1 MKSLKA
7 LTLAA
12 ALTAGTLLSS
22 APTASAHCQ
31 VPCGI
36 YDDAA
41 RVAAMLEDAA
51 TVEKACAQLA
61 ELAEGE
67 PSAQAINQMAR
78 WVSNKE
84 SHAQKVISTIA
95 DYFLTQRVK
104 PDAKDYA
111 ERLIKHHAIILAA
124 MKAKQNAS
132 AEHAAALTTAIKA
145 IAPYYPAH
153 KH

>member
-1 MKSLKA
+1 MK
-7 LTLAA
+7 TLAT
-12 ALTAGTLLSS
+12 LTASLILAASALLST

-41 RVAAMLEDAA
+41 RVAAMMEDAA

-61 ELAEGE
+61 ELSASD
-67 PSAQAINQMAR
+67 PDAQAINQMAR
-78 WVSNKE
+78 WVANKE

-111 ERLIKHHAIILAA
+111 VRLQKHHAVILAA

-132 AEHAAALTTAIKA
+132 PEHAAALTTAIKA
-145 IAPYYPAH
+145 IAPYYPA
-153 KH
+153 KK

>member
-1 MKSLKA
+1 MK
-7 LTLAA
+7 TLAT
-12 ALTAGTLLSS
+12 LTVSSILAVSALLSS

-41 RVAAMLEDAA
+41 RVAAMMEDAA

-61 ELAEGE
+61 ELSASD
-67 PSAQAINQMAR
+67 PDAQAINQMAR
-78 WVSNKE
+78 WVANKE

-111 ERLIKHHAIILAA
+111 VRLEKHHAVILAA

-132 AEHAAALTTAIKA
+132 PEHAAALTAAIKA
-145 IAPYYPAH
+145 IAPYYPA
-153 KH
+153 KK